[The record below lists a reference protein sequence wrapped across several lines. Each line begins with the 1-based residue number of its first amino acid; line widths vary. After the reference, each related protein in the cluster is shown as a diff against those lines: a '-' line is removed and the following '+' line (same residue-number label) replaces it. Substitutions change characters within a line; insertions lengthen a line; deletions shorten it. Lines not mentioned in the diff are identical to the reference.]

1 MVFCHQSEEVVHTPF
16 GTKTD
21 YYVNG
26 EPSFSEYQQTV
37 PTREKRSTIIGPLT
51 GLVLV
56 TAFAVL
62 AFLANRVS

>member
-1 MVFCHQSEEVVHTPF
+1 MFFCHQSEEVVETPF

-26 EPSFSEYQQTV
+26 EPTFSEYHQTV
-37 PTREKRSTIIGPLT
+37 ATHEKRSTIIGPLT
-51 GLVLV
+51 GFVCV

-62 AFLANRVS
+62 AFLAHRVS